1 MECLHRRIRTH
12 LGPLAALLR
21 LGCTT
26 ALRAALVG
34 CVVALSAALA
44 GCANSPER
52 VSPESN
58 RVGRANDA
66 PVEELVALWRERR
79 SAPFASLPLG
89 AGDRLRISVP
99 GLPEF
104 SSLETVVGADGDLSL
119 PLVGALTAA
128 GRSDAALARDLE
140 SALER
145 YMYDPQVSLVVLQ
158 SASRMVGVIG
168 AVAKPGYY
176 AMRNGSDTVLDLVA
190 AAGGLSAK
198 ASTTLHLV
206 PAEARGSEPD
216 PLGFAPSTELLPIDL
231 AATSADTA
239 ALYATLPMRP
249 GDILIAAERGHV
261 LVTGWVEAPGSY
273 PISPGMT
280 VLAAVSAAGGT
291 QFPADRDVRIARNG
305 ESGNKERFQVDLD
318 AIEGGVAAD
327 LAVRDG
333 DVIHVDSTAPKAAG
347 WGIYRFVTAILS
359 IGL

>member
-1 MECLHRRIRTH
+1 VAPLRRRIHALPTLL
-12 LGPLAALLR
+12 LGRANAPPALLIV
-21 LGCTT
+21 CAI
-26 ALRAALVG
+26 ALSAALVG
-34 CVVALSAALA
+34 CASP
-44 GCANSPER
+44 PER
-52 VSPESN
+52 AIPESA
-58 RVGRANDA
+58 RVGKANGA
-66 PVEELVALWRERR
+66 PVEALADLWRERR
-79 SAPFASLPLG
+79 SAPVSALPLG

-119 PLVGALTAA
+119 PLVGALPAA

-140 SALER
+140 SALEH

-176 AMRNGSDTVLDLVA
+176 AMRDGSDTVLDLIA

-198 ASTTLHLV
+198 ASSTLHLV

-216 PLGFAPSTELLPIDL
+216 PLGAARSSELLPIDL

-318 AIEGGVAAD
+318 AIESGVAAD
-327 LAVRDG
+327 LSVRDG
-333 DVIHVDSTAPKAAG
+333 DVIHVDATAPKAAG